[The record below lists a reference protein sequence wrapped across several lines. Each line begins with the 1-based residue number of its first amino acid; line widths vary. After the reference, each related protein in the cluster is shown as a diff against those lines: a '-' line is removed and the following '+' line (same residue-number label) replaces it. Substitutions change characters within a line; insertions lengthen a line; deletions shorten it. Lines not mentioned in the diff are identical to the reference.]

1 MAKAK
6 ILMQKG
12 YPTSDGELFDHLKDA
27 LSHQA
32 DLEMTEHLDKNP
44 KLTVQNLIK
53 KDPSVFVE
61 YIKHHG
67 SKPPV
72 KKTASKK
79 KAVKKKVAEKQV
91 ANAGPETSD
100 DNAADPVA

>member
-12 YPTSDGELFDHLKDA
+12 YPTSDGELFHTLKEA

-32 DLEMTEHLDKNP
+32 DLEMTEHIEKNS
-44 KLTVQNLIK
+44 KLTVRNLIK

-67 SKPPV
+67 DKPPV
-72 KKTASKK
+72 KKSSKK
-79 KAVKKKVAEKQV
+79 KAVKKKARPAAQQQS
-91 ANAGPETSD
+91 ASSETPDDDGSD
-100 DNAADPVA
+100 PIV

>member
-1 MAKAK
+1 MARAK

-12 YPTSDGELFDHLKDA
+12 YPTSDGELFHTLKEA

-32 DLEMTEHLDKNP
+32 DLDMTALIEKNS

-72 KKTASKK
+72 KKKPAAKK
-79 KAVKKKVAEKQV
+79 KPAKPAPTPTTATPVDGN
-91 ANAGPETSD
+91 NASSD
-100 DNAADPVA
+100 EPYI

>member
-1 MAKAK
+1 MARAK

-12 YPTSDGELFDHLKDA
+12 YPTSDSELFHTLKEA

-32 DLEMTEHLDKNP
+32 DLDMTALVEKNS

-72 KKTASKK
+72 KKKPAAKK
-79 KAVKKKVAEKQV
+79 KTAKPIAKAQAEAAVDGGASSYNTDTE
-91 ANAGPETSD
+91 
-100 DNAADPVA
+100 